1 MEINMEDISVLR
13 ERINET
19 DNEIVELFKKRMEI
33 AASVAQYK
41 KEKGLP
47 VLDAARERALL
58 ARISDMAGE
67 EFEGYARTLY
77 HTMLDVSRAYQ
88 YVKLNSHSKVYE
100 DIKEAMAKTSDLFPI
115 RAKVAC
121 QGIEGAYSQIATE
134 KLFELPEI
142 SYYPSFGDVFS
153 AIESGECRFG
163 VLPIENSTAGS
174 VKKVYELMLEHE
186 FHIVRSV
193 RVKIDHSLIARP
205 GATVEGI
212 KEIISH
218 EQAINQCSAFL
229 RSLGNVKITVA
240 PNTAVAARMVA
251 ESGRTDIAALSSRFC
266 AELYSLGTLA
276 SAVQDM
282 GNNYTRFICISKESE
297 IYPGADKLTLMLVT
311 PNKPGALYH
320 VLSCFNAL
328 GVNMTKLESCPIPER
343 DFESMFYFDFTVP
356 VYSQSLE
363 RLLYELEARGEG
375 YRLLGAYSEII

>member
-1 MEINMEDISVLR
+1 MQDIKELREEINK
-13 ERINET
+13 T
-19 DNEIVELFKKRMEI
+19 DEGIVELFKKRMAI
-33 AASVAQYK
+33 AASVAEYK
-41 KEKGLP
+41 RENGLP

-58 ARISDMAGE
+58 ARISDMAGK

-88 YVKLNSHSKVYE
+88 YVKLNTKSQVFE
-100 DIKEAMAKTSDLFPI
+100 NIKASMARSAEMFPT

-134 KLFELPEI
+134 KIFELPEI
-142 SYYPSFGDVFS
+142 SFYPSFDAVFS

-174 VKKVYELMLEHE
+174 VKKVYELMLAHE

-193 RVKIDHSLIARP
+193 RIKIDHNLIAKK
-205 GATVEGI
+205 GAKLDSI

-218 EQAINQCSAFL
+218 EQAIHQSSAFL
-229 RSLGNVKITVA
+229 RSLGDVKITIA
-240 PNTAVAARMVA
+240 PNTAIAAKMVA
-251 ESGRTDIAALSSRFC
+251 ESGRDDIAALSSRFC
-266 AELYSLGTLA
+266 AELYGLDTLA

-282 GNNYTRFICISKESE
+282 GNNYTRFICISKDAE

-311 PNKPGALYH
+311 PNKPGALYS

-328 GVNMTKLESCPIPER
+328 GVNMTKLESCPIPDR
-343 DFESMFYFDFTVP
+343 DFESMFYFDFTVS
-356 VYSQSLE
+356 VYSPSLE
-363 RLLYELEARGEG
+363 RLLCELEARGER
-375 YRLLGAYSEII
+375 YKLLGAYTEII

>member
-1 MEINMEDISVLR
+1 MELDLNQLRKEINEVDEKM
-13 ERINET
+13 
-19 DNEIVELFKKRMEI
+19 VELFKKRMTI

-41 KEKGLP
+41 KEHSLP

-88 YVKLNSHSKVYE
+88 YVRLGSESATYASIRESLSNTGE
-100 DIKEAMAKTSDLFPI
+100 LFPE

-121 QGIEGAYSQIATE
+121 QGVEGAYSQIATE
-134 KLFELPEI
+134 KLFGLPEI
-142 SYYPSFGDVFS
+142 SYYPSFDAVFS
-153 AIESGECRFG
+153 AIESGECRYG

-174 VKKVYELMLEHE
+174 VKKVYELMLHHN

-193 RVKIDHSLIARP
+193 RIKIDHNLLANR
-205 GATVEGI
+205 GAKLSDI

-218 EQAINQCSAFL
+218 EQAISQSASFL
-229 RSLGNVKITVA
+229 RSLGDVKITIA

-251 ESGRTDIAALSSRFC
+251 ESGRDDIAALSSRFC
-266 AELYSLGTLA
+266 AELYGLDTLCE
-276 SAVQDM
+276 AVQDM
-282 GNNYTRFICISKESE
+282 GNNYTRFICISKKSE

-311 PNKPGALYH
+311 PNKPGALYS

-343 DFESMFYFDFTVP
+343 DFESMFYFDFTVS
-356 VYSQSLE
+356 VYSQNLE
-363 RLLYELEARGEG
+363 RLLCELEARGER
-375 YRLLGAYSEII
+375 YKLLGAYSEII